1 MKLRTKVTFAL
12 TLLMTVAIGSSLF
25 GQQTTIGTLT
35 LTIDQALEI
44 AVNENLSVKIADEEI
59 KRVDWLKTENWYSLM
74 PSLNANAQYTNN
86 ILKPVFFSDF
96 FPGGKMEIGATNSY
110 AVSGVLQVP
119 VFSLA
124 LFKSIQL
131 SELDLKSALES
142 ARSTKIELISQVK
155 NSFYG
160 ILMLEQSLEV
170 LQESYK
176 NAGQTA
182 QNIKNM
188 YENGLASEYDKI
200 RSDVAVRNLLPT
212 ITQAANGLELAK
224 MQLKVLLSLD
234 LETPLKLA
242 GSISDYEMEIAE
254 YKGMGPMTLD
264 NNSSLRSV
272 DIQLEKLCKTH
283 ELIRSQRL
291 PSLAGFANYQLQMQ
305 SEEFTFNR
313 LWTNSVAV
321 GLVLQIPIFN
331 KLSISLKEKQTQ
343 VGIRQMSYQ
352 REIVENNLTLALRN
366 SLNEMNRAKIQLE
379 SDKEA
384 VMQAKKGY
392 EIAKVRYSTGTGTL
406 LELNDTEVAL
416 TRSQLN
422 LNQTIYDFIKARN
435 EYEKVTGRDTTE
447 IINN

>member
-1 MKLRTKVTFAL
+1 MKLRIKVTLAL
-12 TLLMTVAIGSSLF
+12 TLLITVATGISLQA
-25 GQQTTIGTLT
+25 QQTTGGTLT

-59 KRVDWLKTENWYSLM
+59 KRVDWLKRENWYSLL
-74 PSLNANAQYTNN
+74 PSLSANAQYTNN

-110 AVSGVLQVP
+110 AVSGVMQVP
-119 VFSLA
+119 IFSLT

-142 ARSTKIELISQVK
+142 ARNTKIELISQVK
-155 NSFYG
+155 NSFFG

-182 QNIKNM
+182 ENIKNM

-212 ITQAANGLELAK
+212 ITQATNGLELAK
-224 MQLKVLLSLD
+224 MQLKILLSLD
-234 LETPLKLA
+234 LETPLEVV
-242 GSISDYEMEIAE
+242 GNITDYENEIAAFE
-254 YKGMGPMTLD
+254 GMGPMVLE
-264 NNSSLRSV
+264 NNSSLRSL
-272 DIQLEKLCKTH
+272 DIQLEKLGKTY

-313 LWTNSVAV
+313 LWTNSMAV
-321 GLVLQIPIFN
+321 GLALQIPIFN
-331 KLSISLKEKQTQ
+331 KFSLSLKEKQTQ
-343 VGIRQMSYQ
+343 IGIRQMSYQ
-352 REIVENNLTLALRN
+352 REMVENNLSLALKN

-435 EYEKVTGRDTTE
+435 EYEKVIGNEKTDK
-447 IINN
+447 INN